1 MLAVAAFYFGG
12 RFYSIPVVLIALIIF
27 TITFFFI
34 LNGSSRK
41 SKIGFLCCVLIIS
54 FSAGGLVNPVE
65 SGTDYFFDNPS
76 IQEVQKI
83 VQNDPEAIWIVDG
96 DAVQQSALTSVGART
111 LNSINPYT
119 NFDFWETINHN
130 NKSSDIYNRYAL
142 VKINIVNNAPTDF
155 TCGNESYS
163 INTSDQINV
172 TLNINDLK
180 ALNVTYI
187 TSLNDLSLLSN
198 QHITFNKVYDNNIV
212 KIFRVTYS

>member
-1 MLAVAAFYFGG
+1 M
-12 RFYSIPVVLIALIIF
+12 
-27 TITFFFI
+27 
-34 LNGSSRK
+34 
-41 SKIGFLCCVLIIS
+41 
-54 FSAGGLVNPVE
+54 
-65 SGTDYFFDNPS
+65 
-76 IQEVQKI
+76 
-83 VQNDPEAIWIVDG
+83 
-96 DAVQQSALTSVGART
+96 TSVGART

-155 TCGNESYS
+155 TCGNEAYS